1 MLKPYTVVMNGMETT
16 LLLSEQDAK
25 NRGLDFLKDQP
36 GPELTEIVAER
47 QGKAKKP
54 ANKNRT
60 PANKRA

>member
-16 LLLSEQDAK
+16 LLLTEQDAK
-25 NRGLDFLKDQP
+25 NRGLDFLKTEP

-54 ANKNRT
+54 ANKTRT
-60 PANKRA
+60 PANKRT

>member
-36 GPELTEIVAER
+36 GPDLTEVV
-47 QGKAKKP
+47 GKAAKKP